1 MAQSRKG
8 VSVSTDT
15 PGSGS
20 GDNSGYW
27 QSLAFKTGQA
37 ESTCLWA
44 GGGPQS
50 RISQLGVPQSL
61 CGSPEPELQFQGP
74 GWGEGAAPPLLTE
87 QTWFAFYITC

>member
-27 QSLAFKTGQA
+27 QSLAFKTGRA

-44 GGGPQS
+44 GGGRKVAYLSLVFLRAFVDHLSQS
-50 RISQLGVPQSL
+50 CNSRALAG
-61 CGSPEPELQFQGP
+61 GKGP
-74 GWGEGAAPPLLTE
+74 HRH
-87 QTWFAFYITC
+87 F